1 MTKLETEISWKAQ
14 FDQEQFEFDQ
24 IRIQENFPALHDVND
39 REKLSVSMEKWTFV
53 KSRTLMDANEK
64 DKKVKEDVPDSSFHN
79 R

>member
-1 MTKLETEISWKAQ
+1 MKAQ